1 MVLSSMPFA
10 VRQQLIGNP
19 YMKTVRL
26 STMMASFAPSVWKL
40 FDTSKHL
47 PGLQSLR
54 SAAISTANPQEENN
68 KPETAM
74 VVTITIMAVFHSPR
88 NAGGEC
94 HGRTY

>member
-1 MVLSSMPFA
+1 MAACGMPFEA
-10 VRQQLIGNP
+10 KQPLIGNP

-26 STMMASFAPSVWKL
+26 STMMASFALAVGKL

-54 SAAISTANPQEENN
+54 SEAISTANPQEENN

-74 VVTITIMAVFHSPR
+74 VVMITIMAVFHSP
-88 NAGGEC
+88 
-94 HGRTY
+94 